1 MKIKLSYFLGKRGLT
16 LEKYCRKTSIKS
28 HEELAAHL
36 LENKIE
42 CPPASHT
49 RSLFSKLTKRKKIQ
63 PAVAKEKQRSEV
75 EKRTGS
81 APKRTS
87 KKRKNWSS

>member
-36 LENKIE
+36 LENRIE

-49 RSLFSKLTKRKKIQ
+49 RSLFSKLTKALAEGSLG
-63 PAVAKEKQRSEV
+63 AVFCCMFHGC
-75 EKRTGS
+75 KRTPANRFYKWLCAGC
-81 APKRTS
+81 
-87 KKRKNWSS
+87 